1 MITDLLNKKVITE
14 VFTEEEKKQLEGKS
28 LEELKDMKLVT
39 LVEVEESAEEN
50 LAEPAVDD
58 NEKASTEPVVED
70 DEDLPVVD
78 EEE

>member
-1 MITDLLNKKVITE
+1 MIADLLNKKVITE

-39 LVEVEESAEEN
+39 LMEVEESVEEN
-50 LAEPAVDD
+50 SSKPAVED
-58 NEKASTEPVVED
+58 NENSSTELTVED

>member
-1 MITDLLNKKVITE
+1 MITDLLNKKAITE
-14 VFTEEEKKQLEGKS
+14 VFTEGEKKQLEGKS

-39 LVEVEESAEEN
+39 LVEVEESTEEN
-50 LAEPAVDD
+50 SAEPVVED
-58 NEKASTEPVVED
+58 NEKSSTEPAVED

>member
-1 MITDLLNKKVITE
+1 MLDHLLNNKIVTE

-39 LVEVEESAEEN
+39 LVEVEESVEGN
-50 LAEPAVDD
+50 LAEPVVDD
-58 NEKASTEPVVED
+58 NEKSSTESVVED

-78 EEE
+78 EE